1 MQIVSRRHLLTQEDS
16 IYFQKFVD
24 KNGIEYGL
32 RFGNPKDAKSIS
44 NIFKEIYNYEYLD
57 PLVYNIEELKKEIS
71 KNNKFWVIGELLEN
85 KEVAGTGLVEKNRY
99 IAHAAK
105 VVVKKKFQGLGVTTK
120 IGAAG
125 LISILKMPQFKDV
138 LRLDT
143 DVRGV
148 GIGTQ
153 KLAQKAGAIPFG
165 LIPAYNN
172 YGDKRNFEV
181 DDNNPF
187 PPIREEP
194 AFLYSIIFKNLWS
207 KREKKIFLLNNEDF
221 IFFYDYVKKMNKKM
235 DNDILILD
243 KDKINSDHELY
254 GVAKDYFKGKVN
266 LYGYIKEKSL
276 KNLLKTYCNWRFILW
291 KIPTTKSGISSMN
304 LAIDKGFK
312 IVGYDIGFNN
322 DNWTL
327 FDSVILAYYPKN
339 NCNNV
344 EVNCTD
350 TLKPLVKKI
359 KELFSP

>member
-1 MQIVSRRHLLTQEDS
+1 VQIVSRRHLLTQEDS

-32 RFGNPKDAKSIS
+32 RFGNPKDSKAIS
-44 NIFKEIYNYEYLD
+44 NIFKEIYNYDYLD

-85 KEVAGTGLVEKNRY
+85 KEIAGTGLVEKNRY

-125 LISILKMPQFKDV
+125 LISILKMPQFKGV

-143 DVRGV
+143 DVRSI

-153 KLAQKAGAIPFG
+153 KLAQNAGAIPFG

-172 YGDKRNFEV
+172 YGDKRNFKV

-194 AFLYSIIFKNLWS
+194 AFLYSIIFKSLWS
-207 KREKKIFLLNNEDF
+207 KREKEIYLLNNEDF

-235 DNDILILD
+235 DNDILILE
-243 KDKINSDHELY
+243 KDKINSDYELY
-254 GVAKDYFKGKVN
+254 GVSKDYFKGKVN
-266 LYGYIKEKSL
+266 FYGYIKEKSL
-276 KNLLKTYCNWRFILW
+276 KNLLKTYQNWRFILW
-291 KIPTTKSGISSMN
+291 KIPTTKIGISSMN
-304 LAIDKGFK
+304 LAINKGFK
-312 IVGYDIGFNN
+312 IVGYDIGFSNV
-322 DNWTL
+322 NWTL

-339 NCNNV
+339 KCNNI

-350 TLKPLVKKI
+350 TLKPLVRKI